1 MDIMKKIDELKN
13 KAQKIL
19 NLTPSLKATIRE
31 SKTYVG
37 GGTMPNKTIP
47 TIVIEIEGNATS
59 WEKKFRKKLVIGRIE
74 NNKFI
79 LDMRTIQD
87 DEIETLVNIINELI
101 SCKVQ

>member
-1 MDIMKKIDELKN
+1 MEQLETVTKEGYNHIVRYSGTENKLRLLVEGSDKQ
-13 KAQKIL
+13 KAQKLL

-59 WEKKFRKKLVIGRIE
+59 WEKKFRK
-74 NNKFI
+74 N
-79 LDMRTIQD
+79 
-87 DEIETLVNIINELI
+87 
-101 SCKVQ
+101 